1 MSANKDFE
9 IVDNYSG
16 LIGFGATSFPKEE
29 EPVTKEEPKIIKKEA
44 PRKNAPKTSISAGE
58 NMKYYHFRIPLTDE
72 EYACLRL
79 LTKDLSIPAFI
90 RECIV
95 KVLNSEDYID
105 ALKLVKNY
113 FKKK

>member
-1 MSANKDFE
+1 MSANKDF
-9 IVDNYSG
+9 DYQG
-16 LIGFGATSFPKEE
+16 LIGFGSTSFPEEE
-29 EPVTKEEPKIIKKEA
+29 EPVSKEEPEIIKKEA
-44 PRKNAPKTSISAGE
+44 PLKSAPKTSIIAGE
-58 NMKYYHFRIPLTDE
+58 NMKYYHFRIPLSDE

-79 LTKDLSIPAFI
+79 LTKDISIPSFI

-95 KVLNSEDYID
+95 KVLNSEDYIG